1 METPQTRKEHTMT
14 RKEFFNA
21 IITANINEELN
32 EFAAAELEKMEAQ
45 RERAA
50 EHRRTA
56 ASSKNEPMKA
66 DFISFIIENGATTA
80 NDLAARFEIS
90 TQRATGLAGS
100 LVKEGRLAKSEVK
113 IPKVGKRV
121 CYEVVAEGNDD

>member
-1 METPQTRKEHTMT
+1 MT

-50 EHRRTA
+50 EHRRAA

-100 LVKEGRLAKSEVK
+100 LVKEGRLVKSEIK
-113 IPKVGKRV
+113 IPKAGKRI
-121 CYEVVAEGNDD
+121 CYEVVAEENDD

>member
-1 METPQTRKEHTMT
+1 MT

-90 TQRATGLAGS
+90 VQRATGLAGS
-100 LVKEGRLAKSEVK
+100 LVKEGRLAKSEIK

-121 CYEVVAEGNDD
+121 CYEVAAEENDD

>member
-1 METPQTRKEHTMT
+1 MT

-21 IITANINEELN
+21 IIAANLKAELS

-56 ASSKNEPMKA
+56 ASSKNEPLKA

-80 NDLAARFEIS
+80 SDLTARFEIS
-90 TQRATGLAGS
+90 TQKANGIAGS
-100 LVKEGRLAKSEVK
+100 LVKEGRLTKSEIK

-121 CYEVVAEGNDD
+121 CYEVAAEENDD

>member
-1 METPQTRKEHTMT
+1 MT

-21 IITANINEELN
+21 IIAATNLKVELK

-56 ASSKNEPMKA
+56 ANSKNEPLKA
-66 DFISFIIENGATTA
+66 DFMSFIIENGATTA
-80 NDLAARFEIS
+80 NDLATRFEIS
-90 TQRATGLAGS
+90 TQKATGVAGS
-100 LVKEGRLAKSEVK
+100 LVKEGRLTKSEIK
-113 IPKVGKRV
+113 IPKAGKRV
-121 CYEVVAEGNDD
+121 CYEVAAEENDD

>member
-66 DFISFIIENGATTA
+66 DFISFIIENGASTA
-80 NDLAARFEIS
+80 NDLAAHFEIS
-90 TQRATGLAGS
+90 IQKATGLAGS

-121 CYEVVAEGNDD
+121 CYEVVAEENDD

>member
-1 METPQTRKEHTMT
+1 MT

-21 IITANINEELN
+21 IITANISEELN
-32 EFAAAELEKMEAQ
+32 KFAAAELEKMEAQ

-66 DFISFIIENGATTA
+66 SFISFIIANGATTT
-80 NDLAARFEIS
+80 NDLAVRFEIS
-90 TQRATGLAGS
+90 PQKAIGLANS
-100 LVKEGRLAKSEVK
+100 LVKEGRLVKSEIK
-113 IPKVGKRV
+113 IPKVGKRI
-121 CYEVVAEGNDD
+121 CYEVVAEKNDD

>member
-1 METPQTRKEHTMT
+1 MT

-56 ASSKNEPMKA
+56 ASNKNEPMKA
-66 DFISFIIENGATTA
+66 DFISFIITNGATTA

-90 TQRATGLAGS
+90 IQRATGLAGS
-100 LVKEGRLAKSEVK
+100 LVKEGRLAKSEIK

-121 CYEVVAEGNDD
+121 CYEVVAEENDD

>member
-1 METPQTRKEHTMT
+1 MT

-50 EHRRTA
+50 
-56 ASSKNEPMKA
+56 
-66 DFISFIIENGATTA
+66 
-80 NDLAARFEIS
+80 RFEIS
-90 TQRATGLAGS
+90 VQRATGLAGS
-100 LVKEGRLAKSEVK
+100 LVKEGRLAKSEIK

-121 CYEVVAEGNDD
+121 CYEVAAEENDD

>member
-1 METPQTRKEHTMT
+1 MT

-32 EFAAAELEKMEAQ
+32 EFAAAELEKMETQ

-50 EHRRTA
+50 KHRRTA

-80 NDLAARFEIS
+80 SDLAARFEIP
-90 TQRATGLAGS
+90 TQRATGLAGR
-100 LVKEGRLAKSEVK
+100 LVKEGRLVKSEVK

-121 CYEVVAEGNDD
+121 CYEVVAEENDD

>member
-1 METPQTRKEHTMT
+1 MT

-32 EFAAAELEKMEAQ
+32 EFATAELEKLEAQ

-90 TQRATGLAGS
+90 VQRATGLAGS

-121 CYEVVAEGNDD
+121 CYEVVAEENDD